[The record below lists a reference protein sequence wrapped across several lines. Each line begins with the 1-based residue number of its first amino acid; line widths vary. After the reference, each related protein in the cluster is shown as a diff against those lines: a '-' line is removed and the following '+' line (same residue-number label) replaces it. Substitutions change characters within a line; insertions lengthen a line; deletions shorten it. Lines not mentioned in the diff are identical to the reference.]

1 MTWHDDHKESLSVGD
16 RIADRTAAA
25 MGSWGFVV
33 GQTVLIVAWI
43 VILGTISGWDPYPY
57 QLLTLALSL
66 QAAYAAP
73 LILMAANRQADRDR
87 VQAQHDH
94 DGIDQLLLNQQ
105 QILEELRA
113 K

>member
-1 MTWHDDHKESLSVGD
+1 MTWHDDHKDGLSAGD
-16 RIADRTAAA
+16 RIADRTAAG
-25 MGSWGFVV
+25 MGSWKFVL
-33 GQTVLIVAWI
+33 GQTVVIVAWI
-43 VILGTISGWDPYPY
+43 VILGAMAGWDPYPY

-87 VQAQHDH
+87 LQAQHDH
-94 DGIDQLLLNQQ
+94 DGIDQILTNQQ